1 TNRETGIKSE
11 PRIQFNYFEQLQDS
25 LDLNSKKL
33 TLQLKVDEV
42 NEEKISKL
50 TSIFKKFKGKK
61 SLEFDLFESSGGFK
75 LTLPSRKQKIKI
87 NNDLLDNLEKNK
99 IFYKIN

>member
-1 TNRETGIKSE
+1 MQKVYKNLIYIKRNALE

-33 TLQLKVDEV
+33 TLQLKVDEI

-61 SLEFDLFESSGGFK
+61 SLEFDLFESMLLLLKK
-75 LTLPSRKQKIKI
+75 LKR
-87 NNDLLDNLEKNK
+87 DLLKVGQASWVLLC
-99 IFYKIN
+99 FA